1 MDLENENRITQEII
15 GAAIEVHRE
24 LGGPGLLESVY
35 EEALI
40 YELSLRG
47 LQVGRQLSV
56 PLTYKNKQL
65 QNALR
70 LDLMVENTVLVELK
84 SVNELNPIVQSQV
97 LTYIR
102 LLNLKLGIV
111 LNFGQ
116 PKLVD
121 GVSRV
126 INNAFKF

>member
-70 LDLMVENTVLVELK
+70 LDLLVENTVLVELK

>member
-1 MDLENENRITQEII
+1 
-15 GAAIEVHRE
+15 
-24 LGGPGLLESVY
+24 
-35 EEALI
+35 
-40 YELSLRG
+40 
-47 LQVGRQLSV
+47 VGRQLSV

-70 LDLMVENTVLVELK
+70 LDLLVENTVLVELK

>member
-1 MDLENENRITQEII
+1 MNLDEENKISQSVI

-35 EEALI
+35 EEALV
-40 YELSLRG
+40 YELSALG
-47 LQVGRQLSV
+47 LCVERQLV
-56 PLTYKNKQL
+56 LPIQYKNTQL
-65 QNALR
+65 QSGLR
-70 LDLMVENTVLVELK
+70 LDLLVNRAVVVELK
-84 SVNELNPIVQSQV
+84 SVSELNPISKSQV

-102 LLNLKLGIV
+102 LLNLKLGLI

-121 GVSRV
+121 GVKRI
-126 INNAFKF
+126 INNRVKL

>member
-56 PLTYKNKQL
+56 PITYKNKQL

-70 LDLMVENTVLVELK
+70 LDLLVENTVLVELK

-102 LLNLKLGIV
+102 LLNLKLGLV

-126 INNAFKF
+126 INNVFKF